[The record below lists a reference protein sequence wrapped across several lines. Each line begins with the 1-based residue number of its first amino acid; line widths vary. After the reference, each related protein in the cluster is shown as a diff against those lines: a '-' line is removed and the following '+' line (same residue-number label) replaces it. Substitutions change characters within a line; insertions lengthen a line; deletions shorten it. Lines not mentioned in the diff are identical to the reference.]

1 MSIGA
6 ARRRSFGGLT
16 GNDRVVLRV
25 LELIPIRT
33 WTRKALATECQ
44 MSDRAVRQS
53 IENLRLAHTPILS
66 SSGTAGYR
74 IAKTADEVAECRR
87 EMLNRGRVILTAA
100 GVMGQ
105 IEKVMRDRET
115 DRSAEQ
121 LSLV

>member
-1 MSIGA
+1 M
-6 ARRRSFGGLT
+6 
-16 GNDRVVLRV
+16 LRI
-25 LELIPIRT
+25 LEIVPIRT
-33 WTRKALATECQ
+33 WTRPALRIEAQLT
-44 MSDRAVRQS
+44 DRAVRKA
-53 IENLRLAHTPILS
+53 IEELRLAHTPILS
-66 SSGTAGYR
+66 SSGAPGYR

-105 IEKVMRDRET
+105 IERVMRDREA